1 MSIKYKDKEFVLVEK
16 KNINELD
23 NSNIKYIDLKDK
35 QYYVVTQGKKPK
47 RFNLEDIKNI
57 KKDLDNG
64 ISLRKCATKWNCSTR
79 TIQDIKNNIY

>member
-35 QYYVVTQGKKPK
+35 QYYVVTQGRRSK
-47 RFNLEDIKNI
+47 RFNNENVSEI

-64 ISLRKCATKWNCSTR
+64 MSLRKCAEKWNCSTR
-79 TIQDIKNNIY
+79 TIQDIKQNKY

>member
-1 MSIKYKDKEFVLVEK
+1 MSLKYKDKEFVLVEK

-79 TIQDIKNNIY
+79 TIQDIKKNIY

>member
-16 KNINELD
+16 KDINELD
-23 NSNIKYIDLKDK
+23 NSNIKYIDLEDK

>member
-35 QYYVVTQGKKPK
+35 QYYVVTQGKK
-47 RFNLEDIKNI
+47 
-57 KKDLDNG
+57 
-64 ISLRKCATKWNCSTR
+64 T
-79 TIQDIKNNIY
+79 

>member
-1 MSIKYKDKEFVLVEK
+1 MWLHKA
-16 KNINELD
+16 
-23 NSNIKYIDLKDK
+23 
-35 QYYVVTQGKKPK
+35 KKPK

>member
-1 MSIKYKDKEFVLVEK
+1 
-16 KNINELD
+16 
-23 NSNIKYIDLKDK
+23 IDLKDK

>member
-1 MSIKYKDKEFVLVEK
+1 MSLKYKDKEFVLVEK

-57 KKDLDNG
+57 KKDLNNG

>member
-23 NSNIKYIDLKDK
+23 SSNVKYIDLKDR
-35 QYYVVTQGKKPK
+35 QYYVVTQGRKSK
-47 RFNLEDIKNI
+47 RFNNEDVSEI

-64 ISLRKCATKWNCSTR
+64 MSLRKCAEKWNCSTR
-79 TIQDIKNNIY
+79 TIQDIKQNKY